1 MVDRHNKRPGGV
13 AKCLFLLII
22 LAIAAFA
29 WIAVRGLQKEP
40 HGPVVGS
47 DVLPGQAARANGGV
61 PGAQPTS

>member
-1 MVDRHNKRPGGV
+1 MVGRHNKRPGGV

-47 DVLPGQAARANGGV
+47 DFLPGQAARAKGSV